1 MKIENVEAWAKLSTL
16 MFKLNKSFS
25 GTVEI
30 WEKAF
35 VAARVQ
41 GKKYCMHGV
50 EMLQS

>member
-1 MKIENVEAWAKLSTL
+1 MGKIINKQSCHTTL
-16 MFKLNKSFS
+16 IKLNKSFA

-41 GKKYCMHGV
+41 EKKYCMHGV